1 MTPERSNSEIDKPTR
16 SFMVSGDVMGIC
28 IVLALKM
35 TKTGKGEFKV
45 KAFEDNDID
54 TATGKLY
61 PEGKVRMLMEGQDD
75 FSAYDRALARV
86 LEAREAYLVRFG
98 DEFIAGLKVSE
109 EIDDQVDYFRLGL
122 DL

>member
-35 TKTGKGEFKV
+35 TKTGKGEFIV
-45 KAFEDNDID
+45 KAFEDNNID

-61 PEGKVRMLMEGQDD
+61 PEGKARMLMEGQDD